1 MITIIEVH
9 HDDIVQI
16 FEGDVLQSKTLSPLS
31 KANVMKVDLDD
42 LHLVEGDVIDSAGGV
57 KDRHSHLS
65 PGGGIDQ
72 GNMVGTV
79 RHEHSRV
86 GHILWKKN

>member
-1 MITIIEVH
+1 MIII
-9 HDDIVQI
+9 
-16 FEGDVLQSKTLSPLS
+16 LMTLSTFFRVMSSKVRLCHHYP

-79 RHEHSRV
+79 RHEHSGVRD
-86 GHILWKKN
+86 ILWKKN